1 MNGMRRRYD
10 LYMATLN
17 QEGSNKAS
25 SYVRALELLGP
36 ILAAHSPHFAHCED
50 LYAID
55 SPKLIE
61 QLYAFILE
69 QQSLGDK
76 GIFTSTFK
84 PSYWRSGFYSAALRS
99 YKQFLVVQRHEDTLW
114 AIYSEPGLDPKEL
127 GRRLLCQPI
136 DAKALVNDD
145 NLDFTT
151 REGKEVLRQVKTRMN
166 QAFFRKMI
174 LRNYGS
180 RCCLTGLPVPE
191 VLRASHIVG
200 WAEDKENR
208 MNPANGLCLS
218 ATYDA
223 AFDRHLITF
232 DDDLRLVLSHSL
244 KEYYINDVFTKFF
257 LDFEGCHIQ
266 LPKNFRPDQAL
277 LEKHRHGTH

>member
-1 MNGMRRRYD
+1 
-10 LYMATLN
+10 MATLN